1 MIYLGNR
8 GWVTANRG
16 EQKMDKNQFIG
27 ALSDLCTRV
36 KHIQEKSFEGKA
48 AVYDDV
54 PVQPELE
61 YC

>member
-1 MIYLGNR
+1 
-8 GWVTANRG
+8 
-16 EQKMDKNQFIG
+16 MDKNQFIG